1 MALKTAFAVTQR
13 AFAQYWFY
21 MRLKEAVDIAPD
33 AITIKVF
40 HNTTRIIEDDDTTFG
55 YVMAAQELEAMMI
68 EAQKD
73 SENPVKL
80 EELELV
86 ETPPTTLTKEHDR
99 K

>member
-1 MALKTAFAVTQR
+1 MALKTAFAVTQK

-33 AITIKVF
+33 AITVKILC
-40 HNTTRIIEDDDTTFG
+40 NTTQIIEDNDTMFG
-55 YVMAAQELEAMMI
+55 YMMAAQELKAMMI

-73 SENPVKL
+73 SENPVELK
-80 EELELV
+80 ELELV
-86 ETPPTTLTKEHDR
+86 ETPPTMPTKDHDR

>member
-1 MALKTAFAVTQR
+1 MAIRTAFAVTQK

-21 MRLKEAVDIAPD
+21 MKLKEAVDIAPD
-33 AITIKVF
+33 AITIKILC
-40 HNTTRIIEDDDTTFG
+40 NTTRIVEDDDTMFG
-55 YVMAAQELEAMMI
+55 YMMAAQELKATMI

-80 EELELV
+80 EDLELV
-86 ETPPTTLTKEHDR
+86 ETPPMMPTEEHDR

>member
-1 MALKTAFAVTQR
+1 MALKTAFAVTQK

-33 AITIKVF
+33 AITIKIL
-40 HNTTRIIEDDDTTFG
+40 HNTTRIIEDDNTMFD
-55 YVMAAQELEAMMI
+55 YMMAAQELEATMI
-68 EAQKD
+68 KAQKD
-73 SENPVKL
+73 SKNPVKL

-86 ETPPTTLTKEHDR
+86 ETPPMTPTKEHDR